1 MPELGNDPHRAYLS
15 LTHVRVHVSCVC
27 RVSLSLTPREI
38 DKRELKQEFKM
49 HFRNISRI
57 MDCVGCEKCK
67 IHGKLQILGL
77 GTALKILLED
87 RTCETLQRNEII
99 VRRTFPIRY
108 GGATCAVA
116 RVRVRWCVRA
126 VQ

>member
-1 MPELGNDPHRAYLS
+1 
-15 LTHVRVHVSCVC
+15 
-27 RVSLSLTPREI
+27 LTPREI

-99 VRRTFPIRY
+99 VRRTFSIRC
-108 GGATCAVA
+108 GGGVCGRVCVCAV
-116 RVRVRWCVRA
+116 VRVRCND
-126 VQ
+126 

>member
-1 MPELGNDPHRAYLS
+1 LRLAL
-15 LTHVRVHVSCVC
+15 
-27 RVSLSLTPREI
+27 LTPREI

-99 VRRTFPIRY
+99 VRASSFLPSFPPFVARVC
-108 GGATCAVA
+108 GGACACAVA
-116 RVRVRWCVRA
+116 RVR
-126 VQ
+126 

>member
-1 MPELGNDPHRAYLS
+1 
-15 LTHVRVHVSCVC
+15 
-27 RVSLSLTPREI
+27 
-38 DKRELKQEFKM
+38 M

-67 IHGKLQILGL
+67 IHGKIQILGL

-99 VRRTFPIRY
+99 VRHPTIALWCMCVCVHQ
-108 GGATCAVA
+108 ATNKEAST
-116 RVRVRWCVRA
+116 RR
-126 VQ
+126 